1 MSERIEFRRD
11 CEAVEIPAGHPVT
24 LPKGTVAVITQSL
37 GGSYTLQVPSYGG
50 LYRIASKDADA
61 IGKDVTAAANAEAV
75 VGGADAVGSADID
88 QQVWDALKTCFDPE
102 IPVNIVDLGLVYD
115 MRVSD
120 LDGSGKRVDVKMTL
134 TAQGCGM
141 GGYIAQD
148 ASQKLLELPGVEE
161 ADVEV
166 VWDPPWSPQMISP
179 EGRQQLGMD

>member
-1 MSERIEFRRD
+1 MSERIEFSRD

-61 IGKDVTAAANAEAV
+61 IGKEASAAPSADAAP
-75 VGGADAVGSADID
+75 GADLD
-88 QQVWDALKTCFDPE
+88 QQVWEALKTCFDPE

-115 MRVSD
+115 MQVSD
-120 LDGSGKRVDVKMTL
+120 LDDTGKRVEVKMTL

-148 ASQKLLELPGVEE
+148 ARQKLLSLPGVAE
-161 ADVEV
+161 AEVEV